1 MEKTGAEPADVRRL
15 RQRDREA
22 FRAVYEA
29 TKAGLYNFIL
39 YKLNG
44 AASAAEDVLSEVFCS
59 AIDYAPGL
67 AAVRNVKAWL
77 YRIARN
83 KIVDY
88 IRRSRRERK
97 IESGVPA
104 EEVDDFRTA
113 SPEDELL
120 GRERD
125 ALFQAAFQSLEEDY
139 RRVLADKYAH
149 GLSVEKI
156 ALSMSKTAKAVESL
170 LFRGRRILAASVAR
184 LEKEKRFTE
193 GRRVRA

>member
-44 AASAAEDVLSEVFCS
+44 ATGAAEDVLSEVFCS

-104 EEVDDFRTA
+104 ETADDPRA
-113 SPEDELL
+113 VSPEDEFL

-125 ALFQAAFQSLEEDY
+125 ALFQAAFQGLDGDY
-139 RRVLADKYAH
+139 RRVLTEKYAH

-156 ALSMSKTAKAVESL
+156 AAGMSKTAKAVESL
-170 LFRGRRILAASVAR
+170 LFRGRRILAESVSR
-184 LEKEKRFTE
+184 LEKEKRFSA
-193 GRRVRA
+193 GRRVEA